1 MKFEK
6 SYRKLSLLACALI
19 FASFA
24 LSYARTT
31 AAPDYKFK
39 VHNNTRQ
46 DIKKIFVAEEGSKE
60 WAYFDIGDGI
70 KAGETEELVW
80 DKSTDNSKCNWWF
93 KAVFANGEES
103 EVVKFDFCEKNLVLE
118 FD

>member
-6 SYRKLSLLACALI
+6 SYSRIGLLACALI
-19 FASFA
+19 LASFA
-24 LSYARTT
+24 VGYARTH
-31 AAPDYKFK
+31 APDYKFK

-46 DIKKIFVAEEGSKE
+46 DIKKIFVREEGGKE
-60 WAYFDIGDGI
+60 WMYFDIGNGI
-70 KAGETEELVW
+70 KAGETEELAW
-80 DKSTDNSKCNWWF
+80 DKSTDNSKCNWDF

-103 EVVKFDFCEKNLVLE
+103 EVVKFDFCEKNLVVE